1 MHVGFLGVGLVMA
14 MTMGGELKR
23 TAIER
28 DSAAAVR
35 AEDQKQLTS

>member
-1 MHVGFLGVGLVMA
+1 MCDMMA
-14 MTMGGELKR
+14 MIMGGELKR

-35 AEDQKQLTS
+35 AEDQKQRIS